1 MQAVSLLA
9 TPVIMSAAD
18 LLFSTFKEDKYT
30 LESQRHNL
38 RMEEIEK
45 QSVEWQQKFA
55 KEESAFL
62 KRRLNREDAKGES
75 AENRQLLDQL
85 LLEKNVLKSQK
96 LAELSKHKKKNPYYL
111 TSDLLVTSGLVL
123 SAYVTYR
130 IFNRRSR
137 NLPTVSNSDKSL
149 GLQ

>member
-30 LESQRHNL
+30 QEAQRHNL
-38 RMEEIEK
+38 KMEEIEK
-45 QSVEWQQKFA
+45 QSVLWQQKFNE
-55 KEESAFL
+55 EESAFL
-62 KRRLNREDAKGES
+62 KRRLAKEDASRASG
-75 AENRQLLDQL
+75 ENRQLLDQL

-96 LAELSKHKKKNPYYL
+96 LEELSKHKNKNPYYL

-130 IFNRRSR
+130 ILNV
-137 NLPTVSNSDKSL
+137 LATYQLYPTLINP
-149 GLQ
+149 

>member
-30 LESQRHNL
+30 HEARRHNQ

-45 QSVEWQQKFA
+45 QSVEWQQKFT
-55 KEESAFL
+55 KEESVFL
-62 KRRLNREDAKGES
+62 KRRLNREDAKDES
-75 AENRQLLDQL
+75 VENRQLLDQL

-96 LAELSKHKKKNPYYL
+96 MAELSKHKDKNPYYL

-137 NLPTVSNSDKSL
+137 NLPTVSNSDKPS
-149 GLQ
+149 